1 MLYTD
6 HRFIIHI
13 INSLS
18 TPRHLDNNMI
28 KTQTLP
34 SSAISIALT
43 DLAALIGIYLI
54 PSLSHALAFPLYMFE
69 PMRIVLFTAYLFSRN
84 NANALVLAVTLP
96 LFSMLTS
103 GHPILPKALLMSG
116 ELFVNVLF
124 FILLLK
130 HTKWGV
136 FLSLLTATIA
146 GKLIYYGVKFLLIRG
161 AVFDDRLISTPV
173 LTQIII
179 LLVIAGVFA
188 IVYQKHSAVP
198 SGKSSEEADK

>member
-6 HRFIIHI
+6 HKFIIHI

-18 TPRHLDNNMI
+18 TPQHLNASTPQHCENNML
-28 KTQTLP
+28 KTQTL
-34 SSAISIALT
+34 SSSVITIAVS
-43 DLAALIGIYLI
+43 DLAALIGIYFI

-84 NANALVLAVTLP
+84 HTNALILALTLP
-96 LFSMLTS
+96 LFSMLSS

-116 ELFVNVLF
+116 ELFINVLF

-136 FLSLLTATIA
+136 FLSLLSATLVS
-146 GKLIYYGVKFLLIRG
+146 KLLYYGVKFLLIRG
-161 AVFDDRLISTPV
+161 AVFEDKLISTPV
-173 LTQIII
+173 LTQMIIA
-179 LLVIAGVFA
+179 LVIAVFFA
-188 IVYQKHSAVP
+188 IVYREKESV
-198 SGKSSEEADK
+198 